1 MTMDSEQTESILDEL
16 KQTFDSM
23 DYTNVD
29 SFIQM
34 LKKARHIVCAGV
46 GREGLTCRAFCMR
59 LMHLGFDSH
68 WVWDDTAPAL
78 GTGDLFVFTC
88 GSGEI
93 AHLLTIARLAK
104 DAGASVVCCTG
115 VPGSTA
121 ASVADLTIFIPATV
135 FKGQGDLVPSL
146 QPMGTLWETAS
157 WVFFDSLVYEIHKE
171 EGISYSSMTKRHRNY
186 E

>member
-1 MTMDSEQTESILDEL
+1 MNSEKTEHILGEL
-16 KQTFDSM
+16 KQTFDRM

-29 SFIQM
+29 SVVTMI
-34 LKKARHIVCAGV
+34 KGARRIVCAGV

-68 WVWDDTAPAL
+68 WIWDDTAPAL
-78 GTGDLFVFTC
+78 GPGDLFIFTC

-93 AHLLTIARLAK
+93 AHLITTAKLAK
-104 DAGASVVCCTG
+104 AAGASVICCTG
-115 VPGSTA
+115 VPDSSA
-121 ASVADLTIFIPATV
+121 ASLADVTVFIPATV
-135 FKGQGDLVPSL
+135 YKGQGDLVPSS

-157 WVFFDSLVYEIHKE
+157 WVLFDSIIYEIHEK
-171 EGISYSSMTKRHRNY
+171 EGISYSSMAKRHRNY